1 MHHQLPSPSTCQ
13 QVSVLQSRD
22 LVAGLGAAPRHLLAT
37 CLALFEDGTLQQ
49 RLSERID
56 ALGKRWA
63 SRGHRGQEE
72 GDAAA
77 MPSPVASL
85 QQGVID
91 WQQAPVPDDDLRL
104 LLWMRLREAFG
115 LDASTFG
122 SLRSAGTAADDL
134 VATLLASLQ
143 PGLLDKAK
151 AGLGL
156 DTRTAPDSL
165 DALARQTLDEML
177 AQVMQGD
184 DAAHATARQ
193 ALVADVRQRVSQ
205 LDPAVRAQLLEA
217 IGARELNDDAIR
229 TILLTGGG
237 LASLGTAVSVAG
249 FSAYILA
256 AQASAFIPLVSGPAL
271 VSFVA
276 VLSNPVTIVLAT
288 LGTGWWAARSAN
300 QKIQAAIAMRVI
312 ALLALNGLTAGNA
325 GLRGMAQA
333 FGRVSEL
340 DRLGTLPRNV
350 HERYRGDWALI
361 CPAHRDP
368 VALRPEVARMME
380 RGLPGQ
386 PEVDGWARVMC
397 EGDGAHSDMAAM
409 SALTLG
415 ELLYHLHVLNPQVL
429 QAADFSRIPDL
440 SDPLEFAAFAHA
452 VASLGAEAQLGAI
465 SNLKGYVAEQVVAS
479 QLVQQGHIVEF
490 PATANEPG
498 WDLMVD
504 GIKFQ
509 VKNAADLSLLEQHFE
524 RYDYPVLANA
534 EVAEMLAQA
543 EEKGQLPEWASQ
555 VHFVEGYSQ
564 EGVQHV
570 TEHTLDAGDALLHP
584 HVPAF
589 AVVLSALRE
598 WQRYSAGQT
607 TASLALQEVMIN
619 GSIRA
624 GLAVAGNFAGV
635 TIGLLVFGPAGGLVL
650 GSVLPILSRTQSERA
665 KALAN
670 KVVRGKG
677 YMVWQEQACQTHR
690 TLVER
695 LESGLKDKAERLKS
709 RTATGPDLAKD
720 YVAWRLNDELRFL
733 REAWLRLQTI
743 SQGAESDIEAAAE
756 KLLLWI
762 GTCTLHPAVYQVE
775 LMQWLR
781 VMELRPTLGQNLA
794 EKGQSG
800 LTGLRD
806 FFAGVKEGWEEGRSK
821 FRP

>member
-1 MHHQLPSPSTCQ
+1 
-13 QVSVLQSRD
+13 
-22 LVAGLGAAPRHLLAT
+22 
-37 CLALFEDGTLQQ
+37 
-49 RLSERID
+49 
-56 ALGKRWA
+56 
-63 SRGHRGQEE
+63 
-72 GDAAA
+72 

-104 LLWMRLREAFG
+104 LVWMRLREAFG

-134 VATLLASLQ
+134 VATLLASLR

-156 DTRTAPDSL
+156 ETRTAPDSL

-177 AQVMQGD
+177 AQVMHGD

-205 LDPAVRAQLLEA
+205 LDPAVRAQLLDA

-325 GLRGMAQA
+325 GLRAMAQA

-340 DRLGTLPRNV
+340 DRLGTLPRSV

-386 PEVDGWARVMC
+386 PEADGWARVMR

-429 QAADFSRIPDL
+429 QAADFSRMPDL

-570 TEHTLDAGDALLHP
+570 TEYTLDAGDALLHP

-598 WQRYSAGQT
+598 WQRYTAGQT
-607 TASLALQEVMIN
+607 TASSALQEVMIN
-619 GSIRA
+619 GTIRA

-677 YMVWQEQACQTHR
+677 YMVWQEQACQAHR
-690 TLVER
+690 TLVGR

-709 RTATGPDLAKD
+709 RTTSGTDFATD
-720 YVAWRLNDELRFL
+720 YVRWRLNDELRFL
-733 REAWLRLQTI
+733 RERWLRLQTI
-743 SQGAESDIEAAAE
+743 SQGAESDIEAVAE

-775 LMQWLR
+775 LLQWLR
-781 VMELRPTLGQNLA
+781 IMSQRPTLGDNVGERA
-794 EKGQSG
+794 RSVADFW
-800 LTGLRD
+800 RD
-806 FFAGVKEGWEEGRSK
+806 FTAGVKEGWEEGQSK
-821 FRP
+821 TRR

>member
-1 MHHQLPSPSTCQ
+1 
-13 QVSVLQSRD
+13 
-22 LVAGLGAAPRHLLAT
+22 
-37 CLALFEDGTLQQ
+37 
-49 RLSERID
+49 
-56 ALGKRWA
+56 
-63 SRGHRGQEE
+63 
-72 GDAAA
+72 

-156 DTRTAPDSL
+156 ETRTAPDSL

-325 GLRGMAQA
+325 GLRAMAQA

-386 PEVDGWARVMC
+386 PEADGWARVMR

-429 QAADFSRIPDL
+429 QAADFSRMPDL

-570 TEHTLDAGDALLHP
+570 TEYTLDAGDALLHP

-598 WQRYSAGQT
+598 WQRYTAGQT
-607 TASLALQEVMIN
+607 TASSALQEVMIN
-619 GSIRA
+619 GTIRA

-677 YMVWQEQACQTHR
+677 YMVWQEQACQAHR
-690 TLVER
+690 TLVGR

-709 RTATGPDLAKD
+709 RTTSGTDFATD
-720 YVAWRLNDELRFL
+720 YVRWRLNDELRFL
-733 REAWLRLQTI
+733 RERWLRLQTI
-743 SQGAESDIEAAAE
+743 SQGAESDIEAVAE

-775 LMQWLR
+775 LLQWLR
-781 VMELRPTLGQNLA
+781 IMSQRPTLGDNVGERA
-794 EKGQSG
+794 RSVADFW
-800 LTGLRD
+800 RD
-806 FFAGVKEGWEEGRSK
+806 FTAGVKEGWEEGQSK
-821 FRP
+821 TRR

>member
-1 MHHQLPSPSTCQ
+1 MNHQLPSPSANK
-13 QVSVLQSRD
+13 QVSVLQARD
-22 LVAGLGAAPRHLLAT
+22 LVAGLGVAPRHLLAT

-56 ALGKRWA
+56 SVGKKLS
-63 SRGHRGQEE
+63 SRGNGRPE

-85 QQGVID
+85 QQGVVG

-115 LDASTFG
+115 LDALTFG

-156 DTRTAPDSL
+156 ETSTAPDSL

-184 DAAHATARQ
+184 DAAHITTRQ
-193 ALVADVRQRVSQ
+193 ALVADVRRRVSQ
-205 LDPAVRAQLLEA
+205 LDPAARAQLLEA
-217 IGARELNDDAIR
+217 IGARELNDEAIR

-300 QKIQAAIAMRVI
+300 QKIQAAIAMRVV
-312 ALLALNGLTAGNA
+312 ALLVLNGLTAGSS

-333 FGRVSEL
+333 FARVSEL
-340 DRLGTLPRNV
+340 ERLGTLPREV
-350 HERYRGDWALI
+350 RERYRSDWALI
-361 CPAHRDP
+361 CPAHRGA

-386 PEVDGWARVMC
+386 PEADGWVRVMR
-397 EGDGAHSDMAAM
+397 EGDGARSDMAAM

-429 QAADFSRIPDL
+429 QAADFSRVPDL
-440 SDPLEFAAFAHA
+440 SDPLEFTAFAHA
-452 VASLGAEAQLGAI
+452 VASLGADAQIGAI

-490 PATANEPG
+490 PATSNEPG
-498 WDLMVD
+498 WDVMVD

-509 VKNAADLSLLEQHFE
+509 VKNAADLSLLEHHFE

-534 EVAEMLAQA
+534 EVAGMLAQA
-543 EEKGQLPEWASQ
+543 EEKGQLPDWASQ

-564 EGVQHV
+564 EGVLHV
-570 TEHTLDAGDALLHP
+570 TENTLDAGDAVLHP
-584 HVPAF
+584 QVPTF
-589 AVVLSALRE
+589 VLVLSALRE
-598 WQRYSAGQT
+598 WQRYSMGQT
-607 TASLALQEVMIN
+607 TASLALQEVIIN
-619 GSIRA
+619 GSVRA

-665 KALAN
+665 KALAD

-677 YMVWQEQACQTHR
+677 YMVWQEQACQAHR

-709 RTATGPDLAKD
+709 RTGIGPDLAKN

-733 REAWLRLQTI
+733 RETWLRLQAI
-743 SQGAESDIEAAAE
+743 SQGAESDIEVAAK
-756 KLLLWI
+756 KLLLWLS
-762 GTCTLHPAVYQVE
+762 TCTLHPAVYQVE
-775 LMQWLR
+775 LLHWLQ
-781 VMELRPTLGQNLA
+781 VMDRRPTLGQNLA
-794 EKGQSG
+794 ERGQSG
-800 LTGLRD
+800 VRGWRDLVTG
-806 FFAGVKEGWEEGRSK
+806 FKSGWEEGQSK
-821 FRP
+821 FKR

>member
-1 MHHQLPSPSTCQ
+1 
-13 QVSVLQSRD
+13 
-22 LVAGLGAAPRHLLAT
+22 
-37 CLALFEDGTLQQ
+37 
-49 RLSERID
+49 
-56 ALGKRWA
+56 
-63 SRGHRGQEE
+63 
-72 GDAAA
+72 
-77 MPSPVASL
+77 MPSPMASL

-156 DTRTAPDSL
+156 ETRTAPDSL

-193 ALVADVRQRVSQ
+193 ALVADVRRRVSQ
-205 LDPAVRAQLLEA
+205 LDPAARAQLLEA

-333 FGRVSEL
+333 FGRVREL

-361 CPAHRDP
+361 CSAHSDP

-386 PEVDGWARVMC
+386 PEADGWARVMR

-624 GLAVAGNFAGV
+624 GLAVVGNFAGV

-665 KALAN
+665 KALAD
-670 KVVRGKG
+670 KAVRGKG
-677 YMVWQEQACQTHR
+677 YMVWHEQACQAHR
-690 TLVER
+690 TLVGR

-709 RTATGPDLAKD
+709 RTTSGTDFATD
-720 YVAWRLNDELRFL
+720 YVRWRLNDELRFL
-733 REAWLRLQTI
+733 RERWLRLQTI
-743 SQGAESDIEAAAE
+743 SQVAESDIEAAAE

-775 LMQWLR
+775 LMQWLQ
-781 VMELRPTLGQNLA
+781 VMALRPTLGQNLA

-800 LTGLRD
+800 LAVWRD
-806 FFAGVKEGWEEGRSK
+806 FVAGVKGGWEEGQSK
-821 FRP
+821 FRR

>member
-1 MHHQLPSPSTCQ
+1 
-13 QVSVLQSRD
+13 
-22 LVAGLGAAPRHLLAT
+22 
-37 CLALFEDGTLQQ
+37 
-49 RLSERID
+49 
-56 ALGKRWA
+56 
-63 SRGHRGQEE
+63 
-72 GDAAA
+72 

-151 AGLGL
+151 AGLGME
-156 DTRTAPDSL
+156 TRTAPDSL

-386 PEVDGWARVMC
+386 PEADGWARVMR

-543 EEKGQLPEWASQ
+543 EEKGHLPEWASQ

-607 TASLALQEVMIN
+607 TASSALQEVMIN

-665 KALAN
+665 KALAD

-677 YMVWQEQACQTHR
+677 YMVWQKQACQAHR

-695 LESGLKDKAERLKS
+695 LESGLKDKAERLKL
-709 RTATGPDLAKD
+709 RTTSGTDFATD
-720 YVAWRLNDELRFL
+720 YVRWRLNDELRFL
-733 REAWLRLQTI
+733 RETWLRLQTI

-775 LMQWLR
+775 LLQWLR
-781 VMELRPTLGQNLA
+781 IMSQRPTLGDNVGERTRSVA
-794 EKGQSG
+794 DFW
-800 LTGLRD
+800 RD
-806 FFAGVKEGWEEGRSK
+806 FTAGVKEGWEEGQSK
-821 FRP
+821 TRR

>member
-1 MHHQLPSPSTCQ
+1 
-13 QVSVLQSRD
+13 
-22 LVAGLGAAPRHLLAT
+22 
-37 CLALFEDGTLQQ
+37 
-49 RLSERID
+49 
-56 ALGKRWA
+56 
-63 SRGHRGQEE
+63 
-72 GDAAA
+72 

-156 DTRTAPDSL
+156 ETRTAPDSL

-177 AQVMQGD
+177 VQVMQGD

-386 PEVDGWARVMC
+386 PEADGWARVMR

-665 KALAN
+665 KALAD

-709 RTATGPDLAKD
+709 RTTSGTDFATD
-720 YVAWRLNDELRFL
+720 YVRWRLNDELRFL
-733 REAWLRLQTI
+733 RETWLRLQTI
-743 SQGAESDIEAAAE
+743 SQGAESDIEVAAE

-781 VMELRPTLGQNLA
+781 VMALRPTLGQNLA

-800 LTGLRD
+800 LAVWRD
-806 FFAGVKEGWEEGRSK
+806 FVAGVKGGWEEGQSK
-821 FRP
+821 FRR

>member
-56 ALGKRWA
+56 ALGKRWS

-156 DTRTAPDSL
+156 ETRTAPDSL

-325 GLRGMAQA
+325 ENLPHTVCITSFLPHRPIRRSRSFSRGIWWPDW
-333 FGRVSEL
+333 GRRRATCWPLAWPCLKMEPCSSAC
-340 DRLGTLPRNV
+340 RSASMPWGKGG
-350 HERYRGDWALI
+350 H
-361 CPAHRDP
+361 
-368 VALRPEVARMME
+368 PEATVGR
-380 RGLPGQ
+380 R
-386 PEVDGWARVMC
+386 RVMQPSC
-397 EGDGAHSDMAAM
+397 
-409 SALTLG
+409 
-415 ELLYHLHVLNPQVL
+415 
-429 QAADFSRIPDL
+429 R
-440 SDPLEFAAFAHA
+440 
-452 VASLGAEAQLGAI
+452 
-465 SNLKGYVAEQVVAS
+465 
-479 QLVQQGHIVEF
+479 
-490 PATANEPG
+490 
-498 WDLMVD
+498 
-504 GIKFQ
+504 
-509 VKNAADLSLLEQHFE
+509 
-524 RYDYPVLANA
+524 
-534 EVAEMLAQA
+534 
-543 EEKGQLPEWASQ
+543 LP
-555 VHFVEGYSQ
+555 
-564 EGVQHV
+564 
-570 TEHTLDAGDALLHP
+570 
-584 HVPAF
+584 
-589 AVVLSALRE
+589 
-598 WQRYSAGQT
+598 
-607 TASLALQEVMIN
+607 
-619 GSIRA
+619 
-624 GLAVAGNFAGV
+624 
-635 TIGLLVFGPAGGLVL
+635 
-650 GSVLPILSRTQSERA
+650 
-665 KALAN
+665 
-670 KVVRGKG
+670 
-677 YMVWQEQACQTHR
+677 
-690 TLVER
+690 
-695 LESGLKDKAERLKS
+695 
-709 RTATGPDLAKD
+709 
-720 YVAWRLNDELRFL
+720 
-733 REAWLRLQTI
+733 WLRC
-743 SQGAESDIEAAAE
+743 SRA
-756 KLLLWI
+756 
-762 GTCTLHPAVYQVE
+762 
-775 LMQWLR
+775 
-781 VMELRPTLGQNLA
+781 
-794 EKGQSG
+794 
-800 LTGLRD
+800 
-806 FFAGVKEGWEEGRSK
+806 
-821 FRP
+821 

>member
-1 MHHQLPSPSTCQ
+1 MHHQLPSPSAHQ

-22 LVAGLGAAPRHLLAT
+22 LVARLGAAPRHLLAT

-56 ALGKRWA
+56 ALGKRWS

-72 GDAAA
+72 GDAAV

-156 DTRTAPDSL
+156 ETRTAPDSL

-205 LDPAVRAQLLEA
+205 LDPAARAQLLEA

-333 FGRVSEL
+333 FGRVREL

-361 CPAHRDP
+361 CSAHRDP

-380 RGLPGQ
+380 RCLPGQ
-386 PEVDGWARVMC
+386 PEADGWARVMR

-570 TEHTLDAGDALLHP
+570 TEYTLDAGDALLHP

-665 KALAN
+665 KALAD

-677 YMVWQEQACQTHR
+677 YMVWQEQACQAHR

-695 LESGLKDKAERLKS
+695 LESGLKDKAERLKL
-709 RTATGPDLAKD
+709 RTSSGTDFATD
-720 YVAWRLNDELRFL
+720 YVRWRLNDELRFL
-733 REAWLRLQTI
+733 RETWLRLQTI

-775 LMQWLR
+775 LVQWLR
-781 VMELRPTLGQNLA
+781 VMAMRPTLGQNLA

-806 FFAGVKEGWEEGRSK
+806 FWAGVKEGWEEGQSK
-821 FRP
+821 FRR

>member
-1 MHHQLPSPSTCQ
+1 MNHRLPSPSVNQ
-13 QVSVLQSRD
+13 QASVLQSRD
-22 LVAGLGAAPRHLLAT
+22 LVAGLGVAPRHLLAT

-49 RLSERID
+49 RLSERMD

-63 SRGHRGQEE
+63 SRTHGQQE
-72 GDAAA
+72 GDTDAIPSSVAA
-77 MPSPVASL
+77 L
-85 QQGVID
+85 QQGVIG
-91 WQQAPVPDDDLRL
+91 WLQAPVPDEDLRL

-115 LDASTFG
+115 LKALTFG

-143 PGLLDKAK
+143 PGMFDKAK

-156 DTRTAPDSL
+156 ETRTAPDSL
-165 DALARQTLDEML
+165 DTLARQTLNEML
-177 AQVMQGD
+177 AQVMQSD

-205 LDPAVRAQLLEA
+205 LDPAARNQLLEA
-217 IGARELNDDAIR
+217 IGARELNDEAIR

-288 LGTGWWAARSAN
+288 LGTGWLAARSAN

-312 ALLALNGLTAGNA
+312 ALLALNGLNAGNA
-325 GLRGMAQA
+325 GLRGMARA
-333 FGRVSEL
+333 FARVSEL
-340 DRLGTLPRNV
+340 DRLGTLPREV
-350 HERYRGDWALI
+350 QQRYSNDWALI
-361 CPAHRDP
+361 GPAHRSA
-368 VALRPEVARMME
+368 VALRPEVAQIME
-380 RGLPGQ
+380 RGLPGS
-386 PEVDGWARVMC
+386 PKADGWIRVMRV
-397 EGDGAHSDMAAM
+397 GNDAPSDMAAM

-415 ELLYHLHVLNPQVL
+415 ELLYHLHVLHPQVL
-429 QAADFSRIPDL
+429 QAADFSRVPDL

-452 VASLGAEAQLGAI
+452 VTSLSADAQLGAI

-490 PATANEPG
+490 PATSNEPG

-504 GIKFQ
+504 GVKFQ
-509 VKNAADLSLLEQHFE
+509 VKNAADLSLLQHHFE

-534 EVAEMLAQA
+534 EVADMLAEAQ
-543 EEKGQLPEWASQ
+543 EKGQLPDWANQ

-564 EGVQHV
+564 EGVHQV
-570 TEHTLDAGDALLHP
+570 TENTLDAGDALLHP
-584 HVPAF
+584 QVPTF
-589 AVVLSALRE
+589 AVVLSALHE

-607 TASLALQEVMIN
+607 TASQALQEVIVN
-619 GSIRA
+619 GTVRA

-665 KALAN
+665 KALAD

-677 YMVWQEQACQTHR
+677 YMVWQEQACQAYR
-690 TLVER
+690 ALVER
-695 LESGLKDKAERLKS
+695 LESGLKDKAERLKA
-709 RTATGPDLAKD
+709 RTATGTDFAKD

-743 SQGAESDIEAAAE
+743 SHGAESDIEAAAE
-756 KLLLWI
+756 KLLLWL

-775 LMQWLR
+775 LLEWLR
-781 VMELRPTLGQNLA
+781 IMAQRPTLGDNVR
-794 EKGQSG
+794 ERTRPVSDFW
-800 LTGLRD
+800 RD
-806 FFAGVKEGWEEGRSK
+806 FTAGVKEGWEEGQSK
-821 FRP
+821 TRR

>member
-1 MHHQLPSPSTCQ
+1 M
-13 QVSVLQSRD
+13 
-22 LVAGLGAAPRHLLAT
+22 
-37 CLALFEDGTLQQ
+37 
-49 RLSERID
+49 
-56 ALGKRWA
+56 
-63 SRGHRGQEE
+63 
-72 GDAAA
+72 
-77 MPSPVASL
+77 
-85 QQGVID
+85 
-91 WQQAPVPDDDLRL
+91 
-104 LLWMRLREAFG
+104 
-115 LDASTFG
+115 
-122 SLRSAGTAADDL
+122 
-134 VATLLASLQ
+134 
-143 PGLLDKAK
+143 
-151 AGLGL
+151 
-156 DTRTAPDSL
+156 
-165 DALARQTLDEML
+165 
-177 AQVMQGD
+177 
-184 DAAHATARQ
+184 
-193 ALVADVRQRVSQ
+193 
-205 LDPAVRAQLLEA
+205 
-217 IGARELNDDAIR
+217 
-229 TILLTGGG
+229 
-237 LASLGTAVSVAG
+237 
-249 FSAYILA
+249 
-256 AQASAFIPLVSGPAL
+256 
-271 VSFVA
+271 
-276 VLSNPVTIVLAT
+276 
-288 LGTGWWAARSAN
+288 
-300 QKIQAAIAMRVI
+300 I

-333 FGRVSEL
+333 FGRVREL

-350 HERYRGDWALI
+350 HERYRDDWALI

-386 PEVDGWARVMC
+386 PEADGWARVMR

-543 EEKGQLPEWASQ
+543 EEKGHLPEWASQ

-598 WQRYSAGQT
+598 WQRYTAGQT
-607 TASLALQEVMIN
+607 TASSALQEVMIN
-619 GSIRA
+619 GTIRA

-677 YMVWQEQACQTHR
+677 YMVWQEQACQAHR
-690 TLVER
+690 ALVGR

-709 RTATGPDLAKD
+709 RTTSRADFATD
-720 YVAWRLNDELRFL
+720 YVRWRLNDELRFL
-733 REAWLRLQTI
+733 RETWLRLQTI
-743 SQGAESDIEAAAE
+743 SQGAESDIEAVAE

-775 LMQWLR
+775 LLQWLR
-781 VMELRPTLGQNLA
+781 IMSQRPTLGDNVGERA
-794 EKGQSG
+794 RSVADFW
-800 LTGLRD
+800 RD
-806 FFAGVKEGWEEGRSK
+806 FTAGVKEGWEEGQSK
-821 FRP
+821 TRR

>member
-1 MHHQLPSPSTCQ
+1 
-13 QVSVLQSRD
+13 
-22 LVAGLGAAPRHLLAT
+22 
-37 CLALFEDGTLQQ
+37 
-49 RLSERID
+49 
-56 ALGKRWA
+56 
-63 SRGHRGQEE
+63 
-72 GDAAA
+72 

-156 DTRTAPDSL
+156 ETRTAPDSL

-229 TILLTGGG
+229 TIFLTGGG

-300 QKIQAAIAMRVI
+300 QKIQANIAMRVI

-325 GLRGMAQA
+325 GLRAMVQA

-340 DRLGTLPRNV
+340 DRLGTLPRSV

-386 PEVDGWARVMC
+386 PEADGWARVMR

-543 EEKGQLPEWASQ
+543 EERGHLPEWASQ

-607 TASLALQEVMIN
+607 TASSALQEVMIN

-665 KALAN
+665 KALAD

-677 YMVWQEQACQTHR
+677 YMVWQEQACQAHR

-709 RTATGPDLAKD
+709 RTTSGTDFATD
-720 YVAWRLNDELRFL
+720 YVRWRLNDELRFL
-733 REAWLRLQTI
+733 RETWLRLQTI
-743 SQGAESDIEAAAE
+743 SQGAESDIEVAAE

-781 VMELRPTLGQNLA
+781 VMALRPTLGQNLA

-800 LTGLRD
+800 LAVWRD
-806 FFAGVKEGWEEGRSK
+806 FVAGVKDGWEEGQSK
-821 FRP
+821 FRR